1 MWIVDDIRHWAKCL
15 LVVLVAPL
23 LAACDAEEL
32 VTLGALEIDEV
43 TSDAIHCHFEVS
55 GGMPMDC
62 GFYYATTKVGV
73 ESWTASKVQ
82 GSYAVRDI
90 QGMIEGLK
98 PNTTYFVRGYV
109 MTVRGRICTE
119 TLSVKTTLRTPQ
131 GDDNRYP
138 DIDY

>member
-1 MWIVDDIRHWAKCL
+1 MWIVNDIKHWAKCL

-23 LAACDAEEL
+23 LAACDTEEL
-32 VTLGALEIDEV
+32 VTLGALEVDEA

-55 GGMPMDC
+55 GDLPFDC
-62 GFYYATTKVGV
+62 GFYYATTKVGA
-73 ESWTASKVQ
+73 ESRTASKVQ
-82 GSYAVRDI
+82 GSYGLQNVH
-90 QGMIEGLK
+90 GLIEGLN

-109 MTVRGRICTE
+109 MTVRGRVYTE
-119 TLSVKTTLRTPQ
+119 TLPVKTNLRTPQ